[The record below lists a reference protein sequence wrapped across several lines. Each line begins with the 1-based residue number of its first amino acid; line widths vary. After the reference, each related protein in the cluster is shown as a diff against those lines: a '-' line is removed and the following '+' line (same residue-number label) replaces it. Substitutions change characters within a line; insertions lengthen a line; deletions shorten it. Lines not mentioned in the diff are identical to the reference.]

1 VCRYEELLDRSYANR
16 RRDPNLPE
24 RPNFGPRVDWKKGK
38 LGRLAGLIGT
48 YNNDA
53 LLDDPQVKQATRL
66 VVGKDVSLLKENLAT
81 RSSIDFIDG
90 NLVLASQAPHMG
102 GAEEAAIWV
111 KVYDGSV
118 RAVIMHRGKVT
129 IYPKETQYDHLPA
142 QFRSYA
148 RNLVA
153 PSDEEPPPGVHWQK

>member
-1 VCRYEELLDRSYANR
+1 MKSFWIAVALTIAAILIFLSAPTSAQD
-16 RRDPNLPE
+16 
-24 RPNFGPRVDWKKGK
+24 VDWKKGK
-38 LGRLAGLIGT
+38 LGRLVGLIGT

-66 VVGKDVSLLKENLAT
+66 VVGKDVGLLKENLAT
-81 RSSIDFIDG
+81 RGPIDFIDG
-90 NLVLASQAPHMG
+90 NFVLAGQAPHMG

-118 RAVIMHRGKVT
+118 RAVIMHQGKVT
-129 IYPKETQYDHLPA
+129 IYAKETQYDHLPT
-142 QFRSYA
+142 QFRSYV

-153 PSDEEPPPGVHWQK
+153 PGDEEPPPGVHWQK